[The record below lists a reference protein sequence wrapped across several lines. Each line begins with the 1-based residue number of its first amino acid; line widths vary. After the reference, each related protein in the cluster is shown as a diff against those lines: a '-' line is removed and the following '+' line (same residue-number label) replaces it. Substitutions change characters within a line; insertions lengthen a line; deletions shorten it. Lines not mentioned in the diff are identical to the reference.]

1 LNHQIPSVRIIAVAT
16 APRFHLPRATAQRQL
31 RGGSRAA
38 HRQKALPAPPPAGSA
53 PYRLDLAEVLGAKA
67 VAAIEG
73 AGKLVFHAVGDTGGI
88 KQPEFQENVAAAM
101 ERDFEALNPM
111 PSFFYHLGDIV
122 YFYGQRARYYEQF
135 YEPYMHYPAPILAIP
150 GNHDGD
156 VLALGEPEEPPEPS
170 SLDGFATNFCAAPGT
185 HTSEAG
191 ESPRQAMTQPNVY
204 WTLTTPLATIIGL
217 YTNVPEHG
225 DVDPEQAAWVA
236 SEVAAAPKN
245 RALIV
250 AAHHPVYSADQFHG
264 SSPNIGAV
272 LDDAFAQAKRAA
284 DLVLNGHVHNYQR
297 FTRQYEG
304 KPITYIVAGAGGYH
318 NLHHLGKVDGQPP
331 PPEWQDEELG
341 VVLNAYNQTDF
352 GYLTLTVTKDAITGV
367 YNAVPKPGSPGGAV
381 LAPISDSFTIAL

>member
-1 LNHQIPSVRIIAVAT
+1 MAK
-16 APRFHLPRATAQRQL
+16 APRFHIPRASAQRQL
-31 RGGSRAA
+31 RGGTRAA
-38 HRQKALPAPPPAGSA
+38 HSRRALPLPAPRGAA
-53 PYRLDLAEVLGAKA
+53 PYRLDLAEVLGTKA
-67 VAAIEG
+67 ITAIEA

-101 ERDFEALNPM
+101 ERDFEALNPA
-111 PSFFYHLGDIV
+111 PSFFYHLGDVV
-122 YFYGQRARYYEQF
+122 YFYGQRSLYYEQF
-135 YEPYMHYPAPILAIP
+135 YEPYMQYPAPVLAIP

-156 VLALGEPEEPPEPS
+156 VTPEGDTEDPPESS
-170 SLDGFATNFCAAPGT
+170 SLDGFLANFCAAPAT
-185 HTSEAG
+185 HTPEAA

-225 DVDPEQAAWVA
+225 VVESEQAAWVA
-236 SEVAAAPKN
+236 SEVAAAAKGK
-245 RALIV
+245 ALII

-264 SSPNIGAV
+264 SSPNIGAI
-272 LDDAFAQAKRAA
+272 LDEAFAQAKRSA

-318 NLHHLGKVDGQPP
+318 HMHKMGDVNGQPP
-331 PPEWQDEELG
+331 PPEWQDEELS

-352 GYLTLTVTKDAITGV
+352 GYLTLTVTKHAIEGI
-367 YNAVPKPGSPGGAV
+367 YNAVPKPGSPGGTV
-381 LAPISDSFTIAL
+381 KAPIGDSFTIAL